1 MNLSLRP
8 AGERG
13 VLIEFEDAA
22 DRRLLDDVLSARP
35 LPGLI
40 DQVPALRTL
49 LLTFATASDLHQAVD
64 ALATIDLDLDG
75 TRAGENGEVVE
86 IPVRYDGEDLPD
98 VARLLDLSV
107 DDVIA
112 RHTGQL
118 WTVDFAGFMP
128 GFGYC
133 TGETGGLDVPRL
145 TTPRTK
151 IPAGSVALA
160 GEFTS
165 IYPQASPGGWRLIGS
180 TDVQLW
186 DLERT
191 PPALL
196 APGRRIRFVEVGR

>member
-35 LPGLI
+35 LPGLV

-49 LLTFATASDLHQAVD
+49 LLTFATSGDLHAAVE
-64 ALATIDLDLDG
+64 ALATIDLSLEG
-75 TRAGENGEVVE
+75 TDVGSDAAVVE
-86 IPVRYDGEDLPD
+86 IPVRYDGDDLSD
-98 VARLLDLSV
+98 VAHLLGLTTDE
-107 DDVIA
+107 VIA

-133 TGETGGLDVPRL
+133 TGDVGGLDVPRL
-145 TTPRTK
+145 DTPRTK

-165 IYPQASPGGWRLIGS
+165 IYPQVSPGGWRLIGS

-196 APGRRIRFVEVGR
+196 APGRRIRFVEVSR